1 MFNQSRFAA
10 AHKNII
16 YNMSIRT
23 QTIEIYNDA
32 NPLDV
37 KTVTVPVRKGQK
49 IYCHDPYVIDMMKMY
64 DKYCGDDIMDGIMSY
79 EGGNFRDVR
88 VGVVSSFSTEK
99 ETATIELSAKHS
111 VSVDYNSKTEDLELG
126 KKIDVVVSKSKGKI
140 TGDATS
146 KTAQLERVKQELIR
160 QVDSPSYAYAGVIK
174 DIIFNAANAFNGFVV
189 EVSGVKCFMPGSE
202 SDVVPLNDYNELVGQ
217 TRYVM
222 PIAASKESIVVSH
235 KEYLNTLKSKVLD
248 SLIETNSTDLVEGVV
263 SSVKKFGVFI
273 IIGKCV
279 PTLLSVS
286 EMDEETETK
295 FKNGEIKVDDT
306 IKFYVESVK
315 DDRVTI
321 TQTAC
326 KSLGWDKLKEAVDND
341 KNYNIR
347 GTIKNIFE
355 NGAVVVANEF
365 NNITFFLSS
374 KVLNLEA
381 LSVGSEVILPVENI
395 DPVKKTVRLKINEEE

>member
-1 MFNQSRFAA
+1 
-10 AHKNII
+10 
-16 YNMSIRT
+16 MSIKT
-23 QTIEIYNDA
+23 QTIEIFDDA
-32 NPLDV
+32 NPLEV
-37 KTVTVPVRKGQK
+37 SVVTVPVRKGQK
-49 IYCHDPYVIDMMKMY
+49 IYSHERYALDAMKMY
-64 DKYCGDDIMDGIMSY
+64 DQYCGSTILDNIASY
-79 EGGNFRDVR
+79 EGGSFRDVR
-88 VGVVSSFSTEK
+88 VGVVSSFSVEK
-99 ETATIELSAKHS
+99 ETATIELSAKHT
-111 VSVDYNSKTEDLELG
+111 VSVDYNSKNEELELG
-126 KKIDVVVSKSKGKI
+126 KKIDVVVSKYKGKI

-146 KTAQLERVKQELIR
+146 KAAQVERVKQELIR
-160 QVDSPSYAYAGVIK
+160 QVDSPSCAYAGLIK
-174 DIIFNAANAFNGFVV
+174 EIIFNAANTFNGFVV

-202 SDVVPLNDYNELVGQ
+202 SDVVPLNDYNDLIGQ
-217 TRYVM
+217 IRYVM

-235 KEYLNTLKSKVLD
+235 KEYLNTLKATVLD
-248 SLIETNSTDLVEGVV
+248 NLIDTNSTELVEGVV

-295 FKNGEIKVDDT
+295 FKNGEINVDDT

-326 KSLGWDKLKEAVDND
+326 KSLGWNKLKEVVDND
-341 KNYNIR
+341 KNYSIR
-347 GTIKNIFE
+347 GNIKNIFE

-374 KVLNLEA
+374 KVLNLET

>member
-1 MFNQSRFAA
+1 MV
-10 AHKNII
+10 AHNLKI
-16 YNMSIRT
+16 YMSIRT
-23 QTIEIYNDA
+23 QTIEIYDDA

-37 KTVTVPVRKGQK
+37 KYVTVPVRKGQK
-49 IYCHDPYVIDMMKMY
+49 IFCHEPYVLEAMKMY
-64 DKYCGDDIMDGIMSY
+64 DKYCGEEVLDGIMSY

-88 VGVVSSFSTEK
+88 VGVVSSFSSDK

-111 VSVDYNSKTEDLELG
+111 VLVDYNPKSEDLELG

-146 KTAQLERVKQELIR
+146 KTAQLERVRQELIR
-160 QVDSPSYAYAGVIK
+160 QVDSPSYAYVGMIK
-174 DIIFNAANAFNGFVV
+174 EVIFNGANAFNGFVV
-189 EVSGVKCFMPGSE
+189 DVSGVKCFMPGSE

-222 PIAASKESIVVSH
+222 PIASSKESIVVSH
-235 KEYLNTLKSKVLD
+235 KEYLNTLKATVLND
-248 SLIETNSTDLVEGVV
+248 LIETKSTDLVEGVV

-286 EMDEETETK
+286 EMDEETENK

-326 KSLGWDKLKEAVDND
+326 KSLGWDKLKETVDAN
-341 KNYNIR
+341 KNYKLN
-347 GTIKNIFE
+347 GTVKNIFE
-355 NGAVVVANEF
+355 NGAVVVAPEF

-374 KVLNLEA
+374 KVLNLET
-381 LSVGSEVILPVENI
+381 LSVGSEVVLPVENI
-395 DPVKKTVRLKINEEE
+395 DAVKKTVRLKITDGE

>member
-1 MFNQSRFAA
+1 
-10 AHKNII
+10 
-16 YNMSIRT
+16 MSIKT
-23 QTIEIYNDA
+23 QTIEIYDDA
-32 NPLDV
+32 NPLEV
-37 KTVTVPVRKGQK
+37 RTVTVPVRKGQK
-49 IYCHDPYVIDMMKMY
+49 IYSHEPYVLDMMKMY
-64 DKYCGDDIMDGIMSY
+64 DKYCGEDVMGNIMSY
-79 EGGNFRDVR
+79 EGGSFRDVR
-88 VGVVSSFSTEK
+88 VGVVSSFSAEK

-111 VSVDYNSKTEDLELG
+111 VSVEYNSKSEELELG
-126 KKIDVVVSKSKGKI
+126 KRIDVVVSKSKGKI

-174 DIIFNAANAFNGFVV
+174 DIIFNTANAFNGFVV

-248 SLIETNSTDLVEGVV
+248 SLIATNSTDLVEGVV

-286 EMDEETETK
+286 EMDEDTETK

-326 KSLGWDKLKEAVDND
+326 KSLGWDKLKEVVDND
-341 KNYNIR
+341 KNYSIH

-374 KVLNLEA
+374 KVLNLET

-395 DPVKKTVRLKINEEE
+395 DPVKKTVRLKINEE

>member
-1 MFNQSRFAA
+1 MGI
-10 AHKNII
+10 K
-16 YNMSIRT
+16 T
-23 QTIEIYNDA
+23 QTFEIYDDA
-32 NPLDV
+32 NPLDTR
-37 KTVTVPVRKGQK
+37 TVTVPVRKGQK
-49 IYCHDPYVIDMMKMY
+49 IFTHEPYALEVMKMY
-64 DKYCGDDIMDGIMSY
+64 DKTCSDDVIGGIMSY
-79 EGGNFRDVR
+79 EGGSFRDVR
-88 VGVVSSFSTEK
+88 VGVVSSFSLEK

-111 VSVDYNSKTEDLELG
+111 VLVDYNSKHDEMELG

-146 KTAQLERVKQELIR
+146 KAAQLERVKQELTR
-160 QVDSPSYAYAGVIK
+160 QIDSPSYAYIGVIK
-174 DIIFNAANAFNGFVV
+174 EIIFNSANAFNGFVV
-189 EVSGVKCFMPGSE
+189 DVSGVKCFMPGSE

-217 TRYVM
+217 SRYVM
-222 PIAASKESIVVSH
+222 PIAVSKESIVVSH
-235 KEYLNTLKSKVLD
+235 KEYLNTLKSTVLD
-248 SLIETNSTDLVEGVV
+248 NLIDTKSTDLVEGVV

-295 FKNGEIKVDDT
+295 FKNGEINVDDT

-315 DDRVTI
+315 EDRVTI

-326 KSLGWDKLKEAVDND
+326 KSLGWDKLKETVDAD
-341 KNYNIR
+341 KNYKIN

-355 NGAVVVANEF
+355 NGAVVIAPEF

-374 KVLNLEA
+374 KVLDIETLT
-381 LSVGSEVILPVENI
+381 VGSEVTLPVENV
-395 DPVKKTVRLKINEEE
+395 DSVKKTVRLKITEE

>member
-1 MFNQSRFAA
+1 MGIQ
-10 AHKNII
+10 
-16 YNMSIRT
+16 T
-23 QTIEIYNDA
+23 QTIEIFDSA
-32 NPLDV
+32 NPLEV
-37 KTVTVPVRKGQK
+37 RTVTVPVRKGEK
-49 IYCHDPYVIDMMKMY
+49 IYSNEPYALDAMKMY
-64 DKYCGDDIMDGIMSY
+64 DKYCGGTVLNNIASY

-88 VGVVSSFSTEK
+88 VGVVSSFSVEK
-99 ETATIELSAKHS
+99 ETATIELSGKHS
-111 VSVDYNSKTEDLELG
+111 VSVEYNSKNEELEVG
-126 KKIDVVVSKSKGKI
+126 KKIDVVVSKKNGKI
-140 TGDATS
+140 IGDATS
-146 KTAQLERVKQELIR
+146 KTAQIERVKQELIR
-160 QVDSPSYAYAGVIK
+160 QVDSPSYAYVGVIK
-174 DIIFNAANAFNGFVV
+174 DVIFNSANAFNGFVV
-189 EVSGVKCFMPGSE
+189 DVSGVKCFMPGSE

-222 PIAASKESIVVSH
+222 PITALKESIVVSH
-235 KEYLNTLKSKVLD
+235 KEYLNTLKVSVID
-248 SLIETNSTDLVEGVV
+248 SLIDTKSTDLVEGVV

-286 EMDEETETK
+286 EMDEETENK

-326 KSLGWDKLKEAVDND
+326 KSLGWNKLKEVVDND
-341 KNYNIR
+341 KNYSIR
-347 GTIKNIFE
+347 GTVKNIFE
-355 NGAVVVANEF
+355 NGAVIVANEF

-374 KVLNLEA
+374 KVLNLES

-395 DPVKKTVRLKINEEE
+395 DPVKKTVRLKINEES

>member
-1 MFNQSRFAA
+1 
-10 AHKNII
+10 
-16 YNMSIRT
+16 MSIRT
-23 QTIEIYNDA
+23 QTIEIYDES
-32 NPLDV
+32 NPLEV
-37 KTVTVPVRKGQK
+37 RTVTVPVRKGQK
-49 IYCHDPYVIDMMKMY
+49 IFCHNPYVLDAMKMY
-64 DKYCGDDIMDGIMSY
+64 DKYCGEDIMDNIMSY
-79 EGGNFRDVR
+79 EGGSFRDVR
-88 VGVVSSFSTEK
+88 VGVVSSFSAER

-111 VSVDYNSKTEDLELG
+111 ISVEYNSKSEELELG
-126 KKIDVVVSKSKGKI
+126 KRIDVVVSKNKGKI

-146 KTAQLERVKQELIR
+146 KAAQMERVKQELIR
-160 QVDSPSYAYAGVIK
+160 QVDSPSYAYAGIVK
-174 DIIFNAANAFNGFVV
+174 EIIYNAANSFNGFVV

-235 KEYLNTLKSKVLD
+235 KEYLNTLKTKVLD
-248 SLIETNSTDLVEGVV
+248 SLIETNSTELVEGVV

-326 KSLGWDKLKEAVDND
+326 KSLGWDKLKEVVDND

-374 KVLNLEA
+374 KVLNLES

>member
-1 MFNQSRFAA
+1 
-10 AHKNII
+10 
-16 YNMSIRT
+16 MSIQT
-23 QTIEIYNDA
+23 QTIEIYDVA
-32 NPLDV
+32 NPLEV
-37 KTVTVPVRKGQK
+37 KTVTVPVRKGEK
-49 IYCHDPYVIDMMKMY
+49 IYCNEPYTLEAMKMY
-64 DKYCGDDIMDGIMSY
+64 DKYCGKSVIDNIASY
-79 EGGNFRDVR
+79 EGGSFRDVR
-88 VGVVSSFSTEK
+88 VGVVSSFSAEK
-99 ETATIELSAKHS
+99 ETAMIELSAKHS
-111 VSVDYNSKTEDLELG
+111 VLVEYNSKTEELELG

-146 KTAQLERVKQELIR
+146 KTAQIERVKQELIR
-160 QVDSPSYAYAGVIK
+160 QVDSPSFAYVGLIK
-174 DIIFNAANAFNGFVV
+174 DIIFNSANTFNGFIV

-222 PIAASKESIVVSH
+222 PIAASKESIIVSH
-235 KEYLNTLKSKVLD
+235 KEYLNTLKTTVLD
-248 SLIETNSTDLVEGVV
+248 NLIETKSTELVEGVV

-295 FKNGEIKVDDT
+295 FKNGEIKIDDT

-326 KSLGWDKLKEAVDND
+326 KSLGWNKLKEVVDNN
-341 KNYNIR
+341 KNYSIN
-347 GTIKNIFE
+347 GVIKNIFD

-374 KVLNLEA
+374 KVLNLET

>member
-1 MFNQSRFAA
+1 
-10 AHKNII
+10 
-16 YNMSIRT
+16 MSIKT
-23 QTIEIYNDA
+23 QTIEIFDNS

-37 KTVTVPVRKGQK
+37 RMVTVPVRKGEK
-49 IYCHDPYVIDMMKMY
+49 IYCHEPYTVDAMKLY
-64 DKYCGDDIMDGIMSY
+64 DRYCGGAILDNIASY
-79 EGGNFRDVR
+79 EGGSFRDVR
-88 VGVVSSFSTEK
+88 VGVVSSFNLER

-111 VSVDYNSKTEDLELG
+111 VSVDYNPKNEELELG
-126 KKIDVVVSKSKGKI
+126 KKIDVVVSKSRGKI

-146 KTAQLERVKQELIR
+146 KAAQIERVKQELIR
-160 QVDSPSYAYAGVIK
+160 QVDSPSYAYIGLIK
-174 DIIFNAANAFNGFVV
+174 EVIFNSANTFNGFVV

-235 KEYLNTLKSKVLD
+235 KEYLNTLKATVLD
-248 SLIETNSTDLVEGVV
+248 NLIETKSTELVEGVV

-295 FKNGEIKVDDT
+295 FKNGEINVDDT

-326 KSLGWDKLKEAVDND
+326 KSLGWDKLKEVVDND
-341 KNYNIR
+341 KNYSIH
-347 GTIKNIFE
+347 GVIKNIFD
-355 NGAVVVANEF
+355 NGAVVIANEF

-374 KVLNLEA
+374 KVLNLET

>member
-1 MFNQSRFAA
+1 
-10 AHKNII
+10 
-16 YNMSIRT
+16 MSIKT
-23 QTIEIYNDA
+23 QTIEIYDDA
-32 NPLDV
+32 NPLEV
-37 KTVTVPVRKGQK
+37 RTVTIPVRQGQK
-49 IYCHDPYVIDMMKMY
+49 IYSHEPYVLDMMKMY
-64 DKYCGDDIMDGIMSY
+64 DKYCGEDVMGNIMSY
-79 EGGNFRDVR
+79 EGGSFRDVR
-88 VGVVSSFSTEK
+88 VGVVSSFSAEK

-111 VSVDYNSKTEDLELG
+111 VSVEYNSKSEELELG
-126 KKIDVVVSKSKGKI
+126 KRIDVVVSKSKGKI

-174 DIIFNAANAFNGFVV
+174 DIIFNTANAFNGFVV

-326 KSLGWDKLKEAVDND
+326 KSLGWDKLKEVVDND
-341 KNYNIR
+341 KNYSIH

-374 KVLNLEA
+374 KVLNLET

-395 DPVKKTVRLKINEEE
+395 DPVKKTVRLKINEE

>member
-1 MFNQSRFAA
+1 
-10 AHKNII
+10 
-16 YNMSIRT
+16 MSIKT
-23 QTIEIYNDA
+23 QTIEIFDDA
-32 NPLDV
+32 NPLEV
-37 KTVTVPVRKGQK
+37 RTVTVPVRKGQK
-49 IYCHDPYVIDMMKMY
+49 IYSHEPYVLDMMKMY
-64 DKYCGDDIMDGIMSY
+64 DKYCGEDVMGNIMSY
-79 EGGNFRDVR
+79 EGGSFRDVR
-88 VGVVSSFSTEK
+88 VGVVSSFSAEK

-111 VSVDYNSKTEDLELG
+111 VSVDYNSKSEELELG
-126 KKIDVVVSKSKGKI
+126 KRIDVVVSKSKGKI

-146 KTAQLERVKQELIR
+146 KTAQLERVKQELVR

-222 PIAASKESIVVSH
+222 PIAASNESIVVSH

-248 SLIETNSTDLVEGVV
+248 SLIATNSTELVEGVV

-273 IIGKCV
+273 IIDKCV

-326 KSLGWDKLKEAVDND
+326 KSLGWDKLKEVVDND
-341 KNYNIR
+341 KNYSIH

-374 KVLNLEA
+374 KVLNLET
-381 LSVGSEVILPVENI
+381 LSVGSEVVLPVENI
-395 DPVKKTVRLKINEEE
+395 DPVKKTVRLKINEE

>member
-1 MFNQSRFAA
+1 
-10 AHKNII
+10 
-16 YNMSIRT
+16 MSIRT
-23 QTIEIYNDA
+23 QPIEIYNDS
-32 NPLDV
+32 NPLDTRV
-37 KTVTVPVRKGQK
+37 VTVPVRKGQK
-49 IYCHDPYVIDMMKMY
+49 IFSHEPYALDAMKMY
-64 DKYCGDDIMDGIMSY
+64 DKYCGDDIISNIMSY

-88 VGVVSSFSTEK
+88 VGVVSSFNSDK
-99 ETATIELSAKHS
+99 EIATIELSGKHS
-111 VSVDYNSKTEDLELG
+111 VLVDYDSKSEELELG
-126 KKIDVVVSKSKGKI
+126 KKIDVVVSRSKGRI

-146 KTAQLERVKQELIR
+146 KAAQIERVKQELSR
-160 QVDSPSYAYAGVIK
+160 QVDSPSYAYVGVI
-174 DIIFNAANAFNGFVV
+174 DSIIFNAANAFNGFVV
-189 EVSGVKCFMPGSE
+189 DVSGVKCFMPGSE

-222 PIAASKESIVVSH
+222 PIAASKDSIVVSH
-235 KEYLNTLKSKVLD
+235 KEYLSTLKATVL
-248 SLIETNSTDLVEGVV
+248 SNLIESKSTELVEGVV

-273 IIGKCV
+273 IIGKCI

-286 EMDEETETK
+286 EMDEETEQK
-295 FKNGEIKVDDT
+295 FKKGDINIGDT

-326 KSLGWDKLKEAVDND
+326 KSLGWDKLKEVVDKD
-341 KNYNIR
+341 KDYKIR

-355 NGAVVVANEF
+355 NGVVIVANEF

-374 KVLNLEA
+374 KVLNIEA

-395 DPVKKTVRLKINEEE
+395 DVVKKTVRLKITEE

>member
-1 MFNQSRFAA
+1 
-10 AHKNII
+10 
-16 YNMSIRT
+16 MSIKT
-23 QTIEIYNDA
+23 QTIEIYDDA
-32 NPLDV
+32 NPLEV
-37 KTVTVPVRKGQK
+37 RTATVPVRKGEK
-49 IYCHDPYVIDMMKMY
+49 IYCHEPYVLDVMKMY
-64 DKYCGDDIMDGIMSY
+64 ERYCGGNVLDNIASY

-88 VGVVSSFSTEK
+88 VGVVSSFNIER
-99 ETATIELSAKHS
+99 ETATIELSGKHS
-111 VSVDYNSKTEDLELG
+111 ISVDYNSKNEELELG

-146 KTAQLERVKQELIR
+146 KAAQVERVKQELIR
-160 QVDSPSYAYAGVIK
+160 QVDSPSYAYIGLIK
-174 DIIFNAANAFNGFVV
+174 DVIFNSANAFNGFVV

-235 KEYLNTLKSKVLD
+235 KEYLNTLKTTVID
-248 SLIETNSTDLVEGVV
+248 NLIETKSTELVEGVV

-326 KSLGWDKLKEAVDND
+326 KALGWNKLKEVVDNN

-347 GTIKNIFE
+347 GNIKNIFD
-355 NGAVVVANEF
+355 NGAVVVASEF

-374 KVLNLEA
+374 KVLNLET
-381 LSVGSEVILPVENI
+381 LSVGCEVILPVENI

>member
-1 MFNQSRFAA
+1 
-10 AHKNII
+10 
-16 YNMSIRT
+16 MSIET
-23 QTIEIYNDA
+23 QTIEIFDEC
-32 NPLDV
+32 NPLEV
-37 KTVTVPVRKGQK
+37 KTFTVPVRKGQK
-49 IYCHDPYVIDMMKMY
+49 IFCHESYALDAMKMY
-64 DKYCGDDIMDGIMSY
+64 DSYCSGDVMTNILSY

-88 VGVVSSFSTEK
+88 EGIVSSFSAEK
-99 ETATIELSAKHS
+99 ETATIELSGKHS
-111 VSVDYNSKTEDLELG
+111 ISVNYNSKNEELELG
-126 KKIDVVVSKSKGKI
+126 KKIDVVVSKNKGKL

-146 KTAQLERVKQELIR
+146 KTAQLERVRQELTR
-160 QVDSPSYAYAGVIK
+160 QVDSPSFAYVGIIK
-174 DIIFNAANAFNGFVV
+174 EIIFNAANTFNGFVV
-189 EVSGVKCFMPGSE
+189 DVSGVKCFMPGSE
-202 SDVVPLNDYNELVGQ
+202 SDVVPLNDYNELLGQ

-235 KEYLNTLKSKVLD
+235 KEYLNTLKAKVLD
-248 SLIETNSTDLVEGVV
+248 SLIETNSTELVEGVV

-273 IIGKCV
+273 IIDKCV

-295 FKNGEIKVDDT
+295 FKNGDIKVDDT

-326 KSLGWDKLKEAVDND
+326 KSLGWNKLKEVVDNNKD
-341 KNYNIR
+341 YCIR

-355 NGAVVVANEF
+355 NGAVVVASEF

-374 KVLNLEA
+374 KVLNLEL
-381 LSVGSEVILPVENI
+381 LSVGLEVVLPVENI
-395 DPVKKTVRLKINEEE
+395 DPVKKTVRLKISEETQE

>member
-1 MFNQSRFAA
+1 MV
-10 AHKNII
+10 AHNFLI
-16 YNMSIRT
+16 YKYMSITT
-23 QTIEIYNDA
+23 QTIEIYDSA
-32 NPLDV
+32 NPLDS
-37 KTVTVPVRKGQK
+37 KTVTIPVRKGQK
-49 IYCHDPYVIDMMKMY
+49 IYSHEPYAVDMLKMY
-64 DKYCGDDIMDGIMSY
+64 DKYCGGEVLDNIASY
-79 EGGNFRDVR
+79 EGGSFRDVR
-88 VGVVSSFSTEK
+88 EGIVASFNSEK
-99 ETATIELSAKHS
+99 ATATIELSGKHS
-111 VSVDYNSKTEDLELG
+111 VLVGYNSKSEELELG
-126 KKIDVVVSKSKGKI
+126 KKIDVVVSKSKGRI

-160 QVDSPSYAYAGVIK
+160 QVDSPSFAYVGVVEE
-174 DIIFNAANAFNGFVV
+174 IIFNAANSFNGFVV
-189 EVSGVKCFMPGSE
+189 DVSGVKCFMPGSE

-222 PIAASKESIVVSH
+222 PISATKESIVVSH
-235 KEYLNTLKSKVLD
+235 KEYLNTLKVSVLNN
-248 SLIETNSTDLVEGVV
+248 LIDVKSTELVEGIV

-273 IIGKCV
+273 IIEKCV

-286 EMDEETETK
+286 EMNEETETK
-295 FKNGEIKVDDT
+295 FKNDAINVGDT

-326 KSLGWDKLKEAVDND
+326 KSLGWDKLKEVVD
-341 KNYNIR
+341 KNKDYKIS

-374 KVLNLEA
+374 KVLNIEK
-381 LSVGSEVILPVENI
+381 LSVGDEVILPVENI
-395 DPVKKTVRLKINEEE
+395 DPVKKTVRLKIVEEQKEQN

>member
-1 MFNQSRFAA
+1 
-10 AHKNII
+10 
-16 YNMSIRT
+16 MSIKT
-23 QTIEIYNDA
+23 QTIEIFDDS
-32 NPLDV
+32 NPLEV
-37 KTVTVPVRKGQK
+37 KTVTVPVRSGQK
-49 IYCHDPYVIDMMKMY
+49 ILSHESYAIDAMKMY
-64 DKYCGDDIMDGIMSY
+64 DSYCSGGVIDNILSY

-88 VGVVSSFSTEK
+88 VGVISSFSEEK

-111 VSVDYNSKTEDLELG
+111 VLVEYNPKTEDLEVG
-126 KKIDVVVSKSKGKI
+126 KKIDVVVSKSKGRI

-160 QVDSPSYAYAGVIK
+160 QVDSPSYAYVGLIK
-174 DIIFNAANAFNGFVV
+174 DVIFNSANAFNGFVV
-189 EVSGVKCFMPGSE
+189 DVSGVKCFMPGSE
-202 SDVVPLNDYNELVGQ
+202 SDVVPLNDYNELIGQ

-222 PIAASKESIVVSH
+222 PIAASKESILVSH
-235 KEYLNTLKSKVLD
+235 KEYLNTLKGTVLNN
-248 SLIETNSTDLVEGVV
+248 LIETKSTELVEGVV

-273 IIGKCV
+273 IIDKCV

-286 EMDEETETK
+286 EMDEETENK
-295 FKNGEIKVDDT
+295 FKNGEINVDDT

-326 KSLGWDKLKEAVDND
+326 KSIGWNKLKEVVDND
-341 KNYNIR
+341 KNYSIH

-355 NGAVVVANEF
+355 NGAVVMANEF

-374 KVLNLEA
+374 KVLNIES
-381 LSVGSEVILPVENI
+381 LSVGDDVVLPVENV
-395 DPVKKTVRLKINEEE
+395 DTVKKTVRIKINEE

>member
-1 MFNQSRFAA
+1 MFNQSRFMV

-23 QTIEIYNDA
+23 QTIEIYNDS
-32 NPLDV
+32 NPLDTRV
-37 KTVTVPVRKGQK
+37 VTVPVRKGQK
-49 IYCHDPYVIDMMKMY
+49 IFSHEPYALDAMKMY
-64 DKYCGDDIMDGIMSY
+64 DKYCGDDIISNIMSY

-88 VGVVSSFSTEK
+88 IGVVSSFNSDK
-99 ETATIELSAKHS
+99 EIATIELSGKHS
-111 VSVDYNSKTEDLELG
+111 VLVDYDSKSEELELG
-126 KKIDVVVSKSKGKI
+126 KKIDVVVSRSKGRI

-146 KTAQLERVKQELIR
+146 KAAQIERVKQELSR
-160 QVDSPSYAYAGVIK
+160 QVDSPSYAYVGVI
-174 DIIFNAANAFNGFVV
+174 DSIIFNAANAFNGFVV
-189 EVSGVKCFMPGSE
+189 DVSGVKCFMPGSE

-222 PIAASKESIVVSH
+222 PIAASKDSIVVSH
-235 KEYLNTLKSKVLD
+235 KEYLSTLKATVL
-248 SLIETNSTDLVEGVV
+248 SNLIESKSTELVEGIV

-273 IIGKCV
+273 IIGKCI

-286 EMDEETETK
+286 EMDEETEHK
-295 FKNGEIKVDDT
+295 FKKGDINIGDT

-326 KSLGWDKLKEAVDND
+326 KSLGWDKLKEVVDKD
-341 KNYNIR
+341 KDYNIR

-355 NGAVVVANEF
+355 NGVVIVANEF

-374 KVLNLEA
+374 KVLNIET
-381 LSVGSEVILPVENI
+381 LSVGSEVVLPVENV
-395 DPVKKTVRLKINEEE
+395 DVVKKTVRLKITEE

>member
-1 MFNQSRFAA
+1 
-10 AHKNII
+10 
-16 YNMSIRT
+16 MSIGT
-23 QTIEIYNDA
+23 QTIEIYDDA
-32 NPLDV
+32 NPLEV
-37 KTVTVPVRKGQK
+37 KSVTVPVRSGQK
-49 IYCHDPYVIDMMKMY
+49 IFSHETYALEAMKMY
-64 DKYCGDDIMDGIMSY
+64 DKYCAGEVINNILTY

-111 VSVDYNSKTEDLELG
+111 VSVEYNSKTEEMELG
-126 KKIDVVVSKSKGKI
+126 KKIDVVVSKNKGKI

-174 DIIFNAANAFNGFVV
+174 DIIFNVANAFNGFVV

-235 KEYLNTLKSKVLD
+235 KEYLNTLKGTVLNN
-248 SLIETNSTDLVEGVV
+248 LIETKSTELVEGVV

-273 IIGKCV
+273 IIDKCV

-286 EMDEETETK
+286 EMDEETEMK
-295 FKNGEIKVDDT
+295 FKNGEIKIDDT

-326 KSLGWDKLKEAVDND
+326 KSLGWNKLKEVVDND
-341 KNYNIR
+341 KNYSIR

-374 KVLNLEA
+374 KVLNLEE
-381 LSVGSEVILPVENI
+381 LSVGSEVVLPVENV
-395 DPVKKTVRLKINEEE
+395 DVVKKTVRLKISEEA

>member
-1 MFNQSRFAA
+1 
-10 AHKNII
+10 
-16 YNMSIRT
+16 MSIKT
-23 QTIEIYNDA
+23 QTIEIFDNS

-37 KTVTVPVRKGQK
+37 RMVTVPVRKGEK
-49 IYCHDPYVIDMMKMY
+49 IYCHEPYTVDAMKLY
-64 DKYCGDDIMDGIMSY
+64 DRYCGGAILDNIASY
-79 EGGNFRDVR
+79 EGGSFRDVR
-88 VGVVSSFSTEK
+88 VGVVSSFNLER

-111 VSVDYNSKTEDLELG
+111 VSVDYNPKNEELELG

-146 KTAQLERVKQELIR
+146 KAAQIERVKQELIR
-160 QVDSPSYAYAGVIK
+160 QVDSPSYAYIGLIK
-174 DIIFNAANAFNGFVV
+174 EVIFNSANTFNGFVV

-235 KEYLNTLKSKVLD
+235 KEYLNTLKATVLD
-248 SLIETNSTDLVEGVV
+248 NLIETKSTELVEGVV

-295 FKNGEIKVDDT
+295 FKNGEINVDDT

-326 KSLGWDKLKEAVDND
+326 KSLGWDKLKEVVDND
-341 KNYNIR
+341 KNYSIH
-347 GTIKNIFE
+347 GVIKNIFD
-355 NGAVVVANEF
+355 NGAVVIANEF

-374 KVLNLEA
+374 KVLNLET

>member
-1 MFNQSRFAA
+1 MV
-10 AHKNII
+10 AHNFKI
-16 YNMSIRT
+16 YMSIRT
-23 QTIEIYNDA
+23 QTIEIYDDA

-37 KTVTVPVRKGQK
+37 KYVTVPVRKGQK
-49 IYCHDPYVIDMMKMY
+49 IFCHEPYVLEATKMY
-64 DKYCGDDIMDGIMSY
+64 DKYCGEEVLDGIMSY

-88 VGVVSSFSTEK
+88 VGVVSSFSSDK

-111 VSVDYNSKTEDLELG
+111 VLVDYNPKSEELELG
-126 KKIDVVVSKSKGKI
+126 KKIDVVVSKTKGKI

-146 KTAQLERVKQELIR
+146 KTAQLERVRQELIR
-160 QVDSPSYAYAGVIK
+160 QVDSPSYAYVGMIK
-174 DIIFNAANAFNGFVV
+174 EVIFNGANAFNGFVV
-189 EVSGVKCFMPGSE
+189 DVSGVKCFMPGSE

-222 PIAASKESIVVSH
+222 PIASSKESIVVSH
-235 KEYLNTLKSKVLD
+235 KEYLNTLKATVLND
-248 SLIETNSTDLVEGVV
+248 LIETKSTDLVEGVV

-286 EMDEETETK
+286 EMDEETESK

-326 KSLGWDKLKEAVDND
+326 KSLGWDKLKETVDAN
-341 KNYNIR
+341 KNYKLN
-347 GTIKNIFE
+347 GTVKNIFE
-355 NGAVVVANEF
+355 NGAVVVAPEF

-374 KVLNLEA
+374 KVLNLET
-381 LSVGSEVILPVENI
+381 LSVGSEVVLPVENI
-395 DPVKKTVRLKINEEE
+395 DAVKKTVRLKITDGE

>member
-1 MFNQSRFAA
+1 
-10 AHKNII
+10 
-16 YNMSIRT
+16 MSIKT
-23 QTIEIYNDA
+23 QTIEIYDDS
-32 NPLDV
+32 NPLEV
-37 KTVTVPVRKGQK
+37 RTVTIPVRKGQK
-49 IYCHDPYVIDMMKMY
+49 IFCHNPYVIDAMKMY
-64 DKYCGDDIMDGIMSY
+64 DKYCGEDVMDNIMSY

-88 VGVVSSFSTEK
+88 VGVVSSFSADK
-99 ETATIELSAKHS
+99 EIATIELSAKHS

-126 KKIDVVVSKSKGKI
+126 KKIDVVVSKTKGKI

-160 QVDSPSYAYAGVIK
+160 QVDSPSYAYAGIIK

-248 SLIETNSTDLVEGVV
+248 SLIETNSTELVEGVV

-286 EMDEETETK
+286 EMDEDTETK

-326 KSLGWDKLKEAVDND
+326 KSLGWNKLKEVVDND

-355 NGAVVVANEF
+355 NGAVVVASEF

-374 KVLNLEA
+374 KVLNLDM

>member
-1 MFNQSRFAA
+1 
-10 AHKNII
+10 
-16 YNMSIRT
+16 MSIRT
-23 QTIEIYNDA
+23 QTIEIYDES
-32 NPLDV
+32 NPLEV
-37 KTVTVPVRKGQK
+37 RTVTVPVRKGQK
-49 IYCHDPYVIDMMKMY
+49 IFCHNPYVLDAMKMY
-64 DKYCGDDIMDGIMSY
+64 DKYCGEDIMDNIMSY
-79 EGGNFRDVR
+79 EGGSFRDVR
-88 VGVVSSFSTEK
+88 VGVVSSFSTER

-111 VSVDYNSKTEDLELG
+111 ISVEYNSKSEELELG
-126 KKIDVVVSKSKGKI
+126 KRIDVVVSKNKGKI

-146 KTAQLERVKQELIR
+146 KAAQLERVKQELIR
-160 QVDSPSYAYAGVIK
+160 QVDSPSYAYAGIVK
-174 DIIFNAANAFNGFVV
+174 DIIYNAANSFNGFVV

-235 KEYLNTLKSKVLD
+235 KEYLNTLKTKVLD
-248 SLIETNSTDLVEGVV
+248 SLIETNSTELVEGVV

-306 IKFYVESVK
+306 IQFYVESVK

-326 KSLGWDKLKEAVDND
+326 KSLGWDKLKEVVDND

-374 KVLNLEA
+374 KVLNLEM
-381 LSVGSEVILPVENI
+381 LSVGSEVVLPVENI

>member
-1 MFNQSRFAA
+1 
-10 AHKNII
+10 
-16 YNMSIRT
+16 MSITT
-23 QTIEIYNDA
+23 QTIEIYDSA
-32 NPLDV
+32 NPLES
-37 KTVTVPVRKGQK
+37 KTVTIPVRKGQK
-49 IYCHDPYVIDMMKMY
+49 IYSHEPYAVEMLKMY
-64 DKYCGDDIMDGIMSY
+64 DKYCGGDVLDNIASY
-79 EGGNFRDVR
+79 EGGSFRDVR
-88 VGVVSSFSTEK
+88 EGIVSSFSAEK
-99 ETATIELSAKHS
+99 STATIELSGKHS
-111 VSVDYNSKTEDLELG
+111 VSVGYNPKNEELELG
-126 KKIDVVVSKSKGKI
+126 KKIDVVVSKSKGRI

-160 QVDSPSYAYAGVIK
+160 QVDSPSFAYVGLVE
-174 DIIFNAANAFNGFVV
+174 DVIFNAANSFNGFVV
-189 EVSGVKCFMPGSE
+189 DVSGVKCFMPGSE

-222 PIAASKESIVVSH
+222 PISATKESIVVSH
-235 KEYLNTLKSKVLD
+235 KEYLNTLKVSVVNN
-248 SLIETNSTDLVEGVV
+248 LIDTNSTDLVEGVV
-263 SSVKKFGVFI
+263 SSIKKFGVFI
-273 IIGKCV
+273 IIEKCV

-295 FKNGEIKVDDT
+295 FKNGEINVGDT

-326 KSLGWDKLKEAVDND
+326 KSLGWDKLKEVVDNNKD
-341 KNYNIR
+341 YKIN

-374 KVLNLEA
+374 KVLNIEE
-381 LSVGSEVILPVENI
+381 LSVGSAVVLPVENI
-395 DPVKKTVRLKINEEE
+395 DPVKKTVRLKMADEQKEQN

>member
-1 MFNQSRFAA
+1 MV
-10 AHKNII
+10 AHNLKI
-16 YNMSIRT
+16 YMSIRT
-23 QTIEIYNDA
+23 QTIEIYDDA
-32 NPLDV
+32 NPLEV
-37 KTVTVPVRKGQK
+37 RYVTVPVRKGQK
-49 IYCHDPYVIDMMKMY
+49 IFCHEPYVLEAMKMY
-64 DKYCGDDIMDGIMSY
+64 DKYCGEDVMDGILSY
-79 EGGNFRDVR
+79 EGGSFRDVR
-88 VGVVSSFSTEK
+88 EGVVSSFSSEK
-99 ETATIELSAKHS
+99 STATIELSAKHS
-111 VSVDYNSKTEDLELG
+111 VLVDYNSKSEELELG

-146 KTAQLERVKQELIR
+146 KTAQLERVRQELVR
-160 QVDSPSYAYAGVIK
+160 QVDSPSYAYVGTLKEV
-174 DIIFNAANAFNGFVV
+174 IFNGANAFNGFVV
-189 EVSGVKCFMPGSE
+189 DVSGVKCFMPGSE

-222 PIAASKESIVVSH
+222 PIASSKESIVVSH
-235 KEYLNTLKSKVLD
+235 KEYLNTLKATVLND
-248 SLIETNSTDLVEGVV
+248 LIETKSTDLVEGVV

-286 EMDEETETK
+286 EMDEETEDK

-326 KSLGWDKLKEAVDND
+326 KSLGWDKLKETVDTN
-341 KNYNIR
+341 KNYKLN
-347 GTIKNIFE
+347 GTVKNIFE
-355 NGAVVVANEF
+355 NGAVVVAPEF

-374 KVLNLEA
+374 KVLNLET
-381 LSVGSEVILPVENI
+381 LSVGSEVVLPVENI
-395 DPVKKTVRLKINEEE
+395 DAVKKTVRLKIADGE

>member
-1 MFNQSRFAA
+1 
-10 AHKNII
+10 
-16 YNMSIRT
+16 MSIKT
-23 QTIEIYNDA
+23 QTIEIYDDS
-32 NPLDV
+32 NPLEV
-37 KTVTVPVRKGQK
+37 RTVTIPVRKGQK
-49 IYCHDPYVIDMMKMY
+49 IFCHDPYVIDAMKMY
-64 DKYCGDDIMDGIMSY
+64 DKYCGEDVMGNIMSY
-79 EGGNFRDVR
+79 EGGSFRDVR
-88 VGVVSSFSTEK
+88 VGVVSSFSAEK
-99 ETATIELSAKHS
+99 EIATIELSAKHS

-126 KKIDVVVSKSKGKI
+126 KKIDVVVSKNKGKI

-235 KEYLNTLKSKVLD
+235 KEYLNTLKAKVLD
-248 SLIETNSTDLVEGVV
+248 SLIETNSTELVEGVV

-286 EMDEETETK
+286 EMDEETENK

-326 KSLGWDKLKEAVDND
+326 KSLGWNKLKEVVDND

-381 LSVGSEVILPVENI
+381 ISVGSEVILPVENI

>member
-1 MFNQSRFAA
+1 
-10 AHKNII
+10 
-16 YNMSIRT
+16 MSIRT
-23 QTIEIYNDA
+23 QTIEIYNDS
-32 NPLDV
+32 NPLDTRV
-37 KTVTVPVRKGQK
+37 VTVPVRKGQK
-49 IYCHDPYVIDMMKMY
+49 IFSHEPYALDAMKMY
-64 DKYCGDDIMDGIMSY
+64 DKYCGDDIISNIMSY

-88 VGVVSSFSTEK
+88 VGVVSSFNSDK
-99 ETATIELSAKHS
+99 EIATIELSGKHS
-111 VSVDYNSKTEDLELG
+111 VLVDYDSKSEELELG
-126 KKIDVVVSKSKGKI
+126 KKIDVVVSRSKGRI

-146 KTAQLERVKQELIR
+146 KAAQIERVKQELSR
-160 QVDSPSYAYAGVIK
+160 QVDSPSYAYVGVI
-174 DIIFNAANAFNGFVV
+174 DSIIFNAANAFNGFVV
-189 EVSGVKCFMPGSE
+189 DVSGVKCFMPGSE

-222 PIAASKESIVVSH
+222 PIAASKDSIVVSH
-235 KEYLNTLKSKVLD
+235 KEYLSTLKATVL
-248 SLIETNSTDLVEGVV
+248 SNLIESKSTELVEGVV

-273 IIGKCV
+273 IIGKCI

-286 EMDEETETK
+286 EMDEETEHK
-295 FKNGEIKVDDT
+295 FKKGDINIGDT

-326 KSLGWDKLKEAVDND
+326 KSLGWDKLKEVVDKD
-341 KNYNIR
+341 KDYKIR

-355 NGAVVVANEF
+355 NGVVIVANEF

-374 KVLNLEA
+374 KVLNIET

-395 DPVKKTVRLKINEEE
+395 DVVKKTVRLKITEE

>member
-1 MFNQSRFAA
+1 
-10 AHKNII
+10 
-16 YNMSIRT
+16 MSIKT
-23 QTIEIYNDA
+23 QTIEIFDDA
-32 NPLDV
+32 NPLEIS
-37 KTVTVPVRKGQK
+37 TATVPVRKGQK
-49 IYCHDPYVIDMMKMY
+49 IYSHEHYVVDAMKMY
-64 DKYCGDDIMDGIMSY
+64 DQYCGSTILDNIASY
-79 EGGNFRDVR
+79 EGGSFRDVR
-88 VGVVSSFSTEK
+88 VGVVSSFNVEK

-111 VSVDYNSKTEDLELG
+111 VSVDYNSKSEELELG

-146 KTAQLERVKQELIR
+146 KAAQVERVKQELIR
-160 QVDSPSYAYAGVIK
+160 QVDSPSYAYIGLIK
-174 DIIFNAANAFNGFVV
+174 DVIFNAANAFNGFVV

-235 KEYLNTLKSKVLD
+235 KEYLNTLKATVLD
-248 SLIETNSTDLVEGVV
+248 NLIETKSTELVEGVV

-295 FKNGEIKVDDT
+295 FKNGEINVDDT

-326 KSLGWDKLKEAVDND
+326 KSLGWNKLKEVVDNNKD
-341 KNYNIR
+341 YSIH
-347 GTIKNIFE
+347 GSIKNIFE
-355 NGAVVVANEF
+355 NGAVVVASEF

-374 KVLNLEA
+374 KVLNLET
-381 LSVGSEVILPVENI
+381 LSVGSEVVLPVENI

>member
-1 MFNQSRFAA
+1 
-10 AHKNII
+10 
-16 YNMSIRT
+16 MSIRT

-79 EGGNFRDVR
+79 EGGSFRDVR

-126 KKIDVVVSKSKGKI
+126 KRIDVVVSKSKGKI

-374 KVLNLEA
+374 KVLNLES

>member
-1 MFNQSRFAA
+1 MV
-10 AHKNII
+10 AHNLKYI
-16 YNMSIRT
+16 YMSIRT
-23 QTIEIYNDA
+23 QTIAIYDDA
-32 NPLDV
+32 NPLEV
-37 KTVTVPVRKGQK
+37 RYVTVPVRKGQK
-49 IYCHDPYVIDMMKMY
+49 IFCHEPYVLEAMKMY
-64 DKYCGDDIMDGIMSY
+64 DQYCGEEVMDAIMSY

-88 VGVVSSFSTEK
+88 EGVVSSFSTEK
-99 ETATIELSAKHS
+99 STATIELSAKHS
-111 VSVDYNSKTEDLELG
+111 VLVDYNSKSEELELG

-146 KTAQLERVKQELIR
+146 KTAQLERVRQELTR
-160 QVDSPSYAYAGVIK
+160 QVDSPSYAYVGVIK
-174 DIIFNAANAFNGFVV
+174 EVIFNSANAFNGFVV
-189 EVSGVKCFMPGSE
+189 DVSGVKCFMPGSE
-202 SDVVPLNDYNELVGQ
+202 SDVVPLNDYNDLIGQ

-235 KEYLNTLKSKVLD
+235 KEYLNTLKTTVLNN
-248 SLIETNSTDLVEGVV
+248 LVETKSTDLVEGVV

-286 EMDEETETK
+286 EMDEETESK

-326 KSLGWDKLKEAVDND
+326 KSLGWDKLKEVVDND
-341 KNYNIR
+341 KNYKIR

-355 NGAVVVANEF
+355 NGAVVIAPEF

-374 KVLNLEA
+374 KVLNLETLA
-381 LSVGSEVILPVENI
+381 VGNEIVLPVENI
-395 DPVKKTVRLKINEEE
+395 DPVKKTVRLKITEE

>member
-1 MFNQSRFAA
+1 
-10 AHKNII
+10 
-16 YNMSIRT
+16 MSIRT
-23 QTIEIYNDA
+23 QTIEIYDDA
-32 NPLDV
+32 NPLEV
-37 KTVTVPVRKGQK
+37 RYVTVPVRKGQK
-49 IYCHDPYVIDMMKMY
+49 IFCHEPYVLEAMKMY
-64 DKYCGDDIMDGIMSY
+64 DQYCGEEVLDGIMSY

-88 VGVVSSFSTEK
+88 EGIVSSFSTEK
-99 ETATIELSAKHS
+99 STATIELSAKHS
-111 VSVDYNSKTEDLELG
+111 VLVDYNSKNEELELG
-126 KKIDVVVSKSKGKI
+126 KKIDVVVSKQKGKI

-146 KTAQLERVKQELIR
+146 KTAQLERVRQELTR
-160 QVDSPSYAYAGVIK
+160 QVDSPSYAYVGVIK
-174 DIIFNAANAFNGFVV
+174 EVIFNAANAFNGFVV
-189 EVSGVKCFMPGSE
+189 DVSGVKCFMPGSE
-202 SDVVPLNDYNELVGQ
+202 SDVVPLNDYNDLVGQ
-217 TRYVM
+217 SRYVM

-235 KEYLNTLKSKVLD
+235 KEYLNTLKTTVLNN
-248 SLIETNSTDLVEGVV
+248 LIETKSTELVEGVV

-286 EMDEETETK
+286 EMDEETERK

-341 KNYNIR
+341 KNYKIR
-347 GTIKNIFE
+347 GSIKNIFE
-355 NGAVVVANEF
+355 NGAVVIAPEF

-374 KVLNLEA
+374 KVLNLETLA
-381 LSVGSEVILPVENI
+381 VGSEVVLPVENI
-395 DPVKKTVRLKINEEE
+395 DPVKKTVRLKITEE

>member
-1 MFNQSRFAA
+1 
-10 AHKNII
+10 
-16 YNMSIRT
+16 MSIKT
-23 QTIEIYNDA
+23 QTIEIFDDA
-32 NPLDV
+32 NPLEV
-37 KTVTVPVRKGQK
+37 RTVTVPVRKGQK
-49 IYCHDPYVIDMMKMY
+49 IYSHEPYVLDMMKMY
-64 DKYCGDDIMDGIMSY
+64 DKYCGEDVMGNIMSY
-79 EGGNFRDVR
+79 EGGSFRDVR
-88 VGVVSSFSTEK
+88 VGVVSSFSAEK

-111 VSVDYNSKTEDLELG
+111 VSVDYNSKSEELELG
-126 KKIDVVVSKSKGKI
+126 KRIDVVVSKSKGKI

-146 KTAQLERVKQELIR
+146 KTAQLERVKQELVR

-222 PIAASKESIVVSH
+222 PIAASNESIVVSH
-235 KEYLNTLKSKVLD
+235 KEYLNTLKTKVLD
-248 SLIETNSTDLVEGVV
+248 SLIATNSTDLVEGVV

-273 IIGKCV
+273 IIDKCV

-326 KSLGWDKLKEAVDND
+326 KSLGWDKLKEVVDND
-341 KNYNIR
+341 KNYSIH

-374 KVLNLEA
+374 KVLNLET

-395 DPVKKTVRLKINEEE
+395 DPVKKTVRLKINEE